1 MGKIIEHGETA
12 QGKILEGVIK
22 TVDAIKTTIGPA
34 GHGVAI
40 TSIAGLPEI
49 TRDGATVAKSVS
61 FSDDKMNVGAELV
74 KRAATLT
81 EDQAGDGTSTTSLLI
96 KELCLKGQ
104 KAVQTGSNVNE
115 IKAGMLKAGKWM
127 HDYIAKNATPIEGNM
142 ELLKKVATISANNDE
157 EVGNLVVQ
165 GISQVGD
172 SGMVTADVAM
182 GLDTVIDVVPGMKL
196 GRGWSSPQYITE
208 PKTGEC
214 IMENANV
221 LVVGEKLTT
230 VNQLYNFLN
239 QYVQQAPGTPLLIVC
254 DSIDDSV
261 NMTLILNVLRGA
273 LRACVVQGL
282 DFGDNRKNVM
292 NDLAVKT
299 GATYLCA
306 ENGNKVEDANMTSL
320 GSAAKVVISREDTV
334 IYEGGGDPEEIKQL
348 AESLKSRLNDKSCSD
363 YDKMK
368 FEKRVANLT
377 GGIAVI
383 KAGGA
388 TEAEKTNRKATI
400 EDSIKAAKSA
410 LEEGFVLGGGN
421 LYYKASE
428 QVKKDTAF
436 WKTLKGDE
444 KEGAE
449 IVFKSLPVVLKTIA
463 ENSGENGDV
472 ILNQTSKKKDGIGY
486 NAKTKKFGNLLND
499 GVLDS
504 AKVVR
509 VALENSI
516 STASMILLIDCT
528 VVEEK
533 EEVKPAN

>member
-1 MGKIIEHGETA
+1 MGKIIKHGEIA
-12 QGKILEGVIK
+12 QGTILEGVVK

-40 TSIAGLPEI
+40 TSMGLPDI
-49 TRDGATVAKSVS
+49 TRDGATVAKSIS
-61 FSDDKMNVGAELV
+61 FSDDQMNIGAELV

-81 EDQAGDGTSTTSLLI
+81 EDEAGDGTSSTSLLI

-104 KAVQTGSNVNE
+104 KAVQTGSNVND
-115 IKAGMLKAGKWM
+115 IKSGMLKAGNWM
-127 HDYIAKNATPIEGNM
+127 YDYIAKNATPIAGNM

-157 EVGNLVVQ
+157 EVGDLVVQ

-172 SGMVTADVAM
+172 SGMVTADVSL

-196 GRGWSSPQYITE
+196 GRGWSAPQYITD

-214 IMENANV
+214 VMENANV
-221 LVVGEKLTT
+221 LVVGEKITT
-230 VNQLYNFLN
+230 VNQMYNFLN
-239 QYVQQAPGTPLLIVC
+239 QYVQAAPGTPLLIVC

-261 NMTLILNVLRGA
+261 NMTLILNVMRGA
-273 LRACVVQGL
+273 LRACVVQGI

-299 GATYLCA
+299 GAVYFCS
-306 ENGNKVEDANMTSL
+306 ENGNKIEDADMSSL
-320 GSAAKVVISREDTV
+320 GSAAKVVISRDDTV
-334 IYEGGGDPEEIKQL
+334 IYEGGGNPDEIKTL
-348 AESLKSRLNDKSCSD
+348 ADSLKSRLADKTCSD

-368 FEKRVANLT
+368 FEKRIANLT

-388 TEAEKTNRKATI
+388 TEVEKTNRKATI

-428 QVKKDTAF
+428 DVKKDSAF
-436 WKTLKGDE
+436 WKSLSGDE

-449 IVFKSLPVVLKTIA
+449 IVFKSLPIVLKTIA

-472 ILNQTSKKKDGIGY
+472 ILNQTSKKKDGVGY
-486 NAKTKKFGNLLND
+486 NAKTKKFGNLLD
-499 GVLDS
+499 EGVLDS
-504 AKVVR
+504 AKVAR
-509 VALENSI
+509 VALKNSI

-528 VVEEK
+528 IVEEREDTEK
-533 EEVKPAN
+533 K

>member
-1 MGKIIEHGETA
+1 MGKIIEHGEKA

-40 TSIAGLPEI
+40 TSMGLPEI

-61 FSDDKMNVGAELV
+61 FSDDQMNIGAELV

-127 HDYIAKNATPIEGNM
+127 HDFISKNATPIAGNM
-142 ELLKKVATISANNDE
+142 ELLKKVATISANNDT
-157 EVGNLVVQ
+157 EVGDLVVQ

-196 GRGWSSPQYITE
+196 GRGWSSPQYITD

-214 IMENANV
+214 VMENVKV

-230 VNQLYNFLN
+230 VNQLYNLLN
-239 QYVQQAPGTPLLIVC
+239 TYVQAAPGTPLLIVC

-261 NMTLILNVLRGA
+261 NMTLVLNVLRGA

-282 DFGDNRKNVM
+282 DFGDNRKNAM

-299 GATYLCA
+299 GAVYFCS
-306 ENGNKVEDANMTSL
+306 ENGNKVEDADMTSL
-320 GSAAKVVISREDTV
+320 GTAAKVIINREDTV
-334 IYEGGGDPEEIKQL
+334 IYEGGGDPEEIKNL
-348 AESLKSRLNDKSCSD
+348 AESLKSRIADKTCSD
-363 YDKMK
+363 YDRMK

-388 TEAEKTNRKATI
+388 TEAEKANRKATI

-410 LEEGFVLGGGN
+410 MEEGFVLGGGN
-421 LYYKASE
+421 LYFKASE
-428 QVKKDTAF
+428 QVKKDSTF
-436 WKTLKGDE
+436 WKSLQGDE

-449 IVFKSLPVVLKTIA
+449 IVFKSLPIVLKTIA

-472 ILNQTSKKKDGIGY
+472 ILNLTAKKKDGVGY
-486 NAKTKKFGNLLND
+486 NAKTKKFGNLLDD

-516 STASMILLIDCT
+516 STASMILLTDCT
-528 VVEEK
+528 VIEERTETK
-533 EEVKPAN
+533 E